1 MNSNT
6 VNVNTTQPADWD
18 EFIREAASLEGIEL
32 SAFYGYAAVNRAIA
46 VLGMDP
52 AKAWAKL
59 SERKRGRPVRYD
71 PAKAPP
77 VKRKRGRADG

>member
-1 MNSNT
+1 VSST
-6 VNVNTTQPADWD
+6 VNVNTTQPADWA
-18 EFIREAASLEGIEL
+18 EFIRKAASIEGVEL
-32 SAFYGYAAVNRAIA
+32 SAFYGLAAVDRSIA

-71 PAKAPP
+71 PAKAPAI
-77 VKRKRGRADG
+77 KRKRGRPNG

>member
-1 MNSNT
+1 MSNPT

-18 EFIREAASLEGIEL
+18 KLIRKAASLEGIEI
-32 SAFYGYAAVNRAIA
+32 SAFYGLAAVDRAIR
-46 VLGMDP
+46 VLAMDP

-71 PAKAPP
+71 PAKAPA
-77 VKRKRGRADG
+77 VKRKRGLANG

>member
-1 MNSNT
+1 MTNT

-18 EFIREAASLEGIEL
+18 EFIRKAASFKGIEV
-32 SAFYGYAAVNRAIA
+32 SAFYGYAAVALAIV
-46 VLGMDP
+46 VLDIDP

-71 PAKAPP
+71 LAKAPKA
-77 VKRKRGRADG
+77 KRKRGRSNG